1 MGRPRCRWKYNIKMD
16 VRETDYE
23 GMLWTEVTQVK
34 LQWWNIINLVKN
46 FEGL

>member
-1 MGRPRCRWKYNIKMD
+1 VD

-23 GMLWTEVTQVK
+23 GMLGTEVTQVK
-34 LQWWNIINLVKN
+34 LQWWNILNLVKK